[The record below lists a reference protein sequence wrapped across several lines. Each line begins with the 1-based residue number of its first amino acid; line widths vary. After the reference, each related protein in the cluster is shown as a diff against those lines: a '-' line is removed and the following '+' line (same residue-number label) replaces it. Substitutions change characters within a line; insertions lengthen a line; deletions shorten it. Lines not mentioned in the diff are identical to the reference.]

1 MKSGKDDAEKAK
13 PSKSPLPVH
22 SLAKREFSVHVQDI
36 EYKNPYDFTRE
47 HRHDYFEILFFEKGG
62 GSQLIDFMELPVI
75 GNSCYIVFP
84 LQVHLLKRGP
94 EACGK
99 LVQFREEVVPSVQ
112 VKNLLRQVSFGENAA
127 VLFENNLQ
135 KLEQLHPIITLLR
148 QESEKTSGFSQE
160 ITMHYLQALL
170 LQLIEGRESKPTG
183 NLSDDRKILFEFQ
196 HLLEEQYV
204 ENHSVQQYAALLKTT
219 EKKLSALTKKYL
231 EMSPLQVIHNR
242 LLLEAKRILLFE
254 DTSHK
259 EIAFRLGFDSP
270 ASFSQFIKNKTG
282 SSPSE
287 LHAHL
292 VNIHK

>member
-1 MKSGKDDAEKAK
+1 MKSGKDDAEKIK
-13 PSKSPLPVH
+13 PSKDPLPVH
-22 SLAKREFSVHVQDI
+22 SLAKSEFAVHIQDI

-62 GSQLIDFMELPVI
+62 GSQLIDFLELPVI
-75 GNSCYIVFP
+75 ANSCYIVFP

-99 LVQFREEVVPSVQ
+99 LVQFREEVVPSAQ
-112 VKNLLRQVSFGENAA
+112 IKNLLRQVSFGENSA
-127 VLFENNLQ
+127 VLFENNPQ
-135 KLEQLHPIITLLR
+135 KLEQLHPIISLLKM
-148 QESEKTSGFSQE
+148 ESEKTSGFSQE
-160 ITMHYLQALL
+160 IRMHYLQALL

-183 NLSDDRKILFEFQ
+183 NLSEDRKILFEFQ
-196 HLLEEQYV
+196 HLLEEQYP
-204 ENHSVQQYAALLKTT
+204 ENHSVQHYAALVKTT
-219 EKKLSALTKKYL
+219 EKKLSSITKKYL
-231 EMSPLQVIHNR
+231 GMNPLQVIHNR

-282 SSPSE
+282 TNPSE

>member
-1 MKSGKDDAEKAK
+1 MKPAKDEGKNKAAK
-13 PSKSPLPVH
+13 APLPVH
-22 SLAKREFSVHVQDI
+22 SLTKREFSVHVQDI

-75 GNSCYIVFP
+75 QNSCYIVFP
-84 LQVHLLKRGP
+84 LQVHLLNRGP

-99 LVQFREEVVPSVQ
+99 LVQFREEVVPSAQ
-112 VKNLLRQVSFGENAA
+112 IKNLLRQVSFGENPA

-135 KLEQLHPIITLLR
+135 KLDELRPIINLLR
-148 QESEKTSGFSQE
+148 QESEKASGFSQE
-160 ITMHYLQALL
+160 ITIHYLQALL
-170 LQLIEGRESKPTG
+170 LQLIDGRESTPG
-183 NLSDDRKILFEFQ
+183 GSLSEDRKILFEFQ
-196 HLLEEQYV
+196 HLLEEQYL
-204 ENHSVQQYAALLKTT
+204 ENHSVQQYAGLLKST
-219 EKKLSALTKKYL
+219 EKKLSAITKKYL
-231 EMSPLQVIHNR
+231 GMNPLQVIHNR

>member
-1 MKSGKDDAEKAK
+1 MKSGKDDAAK
-13 PSKSPLPVH
+13 VKSVKDPLPVH
-22 SLAKREFSVHVQDI
+22 SLDKREFSVHVQDI

-47 HRHDYFEILFFEKGG
+47 HRHDYFEILFFETGG

-75 GNSCYIVFP
+75 GSSCYIVFP
-84 LQVHLLKRGP
+84 LQVHLLNRGP
-94 EACGK
+94 DACGK
-99 LVQFREEVVPSVQ
+99 LVQFREEVVPSAQ
-112 VKNLLRQVSFGENAA
+112 IKTLLRQVSFGENPS
-127 VLFENNLQ
+127 VLFENNIQ
-135 KLEQLHPIITLLR
+135 KLEQLRPIIQLLK
-148 QESEKTSGFSQE
+148 QESEKTTGFSQE
-160 ITMHYLQALL
+160 ITIHYLQALL
-170 LQLIEGRESKPTG
+170 LLLIEGRESTPGG
-183 NLSDDRKILFEFQ
+183 NVSDERQLLFEFQ
-196 HLLEEQYV
+196 HFLEEQYL
-204 ENHSVQQYAALLKTT
+204 ENHSVQQYAALLNTT
-219 EKKLSALTKKYL
+219 EKKLSTITKKYL
-231 EMSPLQVIHNR
+231 GMNPLQVIHNR